1 MDEKDFTRILGNAQ
15 KLCSMD
21 MNQSMNKMKKN
32 APKSKAEVDPESFG
46 GSVPTG
52 QDASWDRMF
61 LSEAAYTDNSPS
73 AQRPTPGG
81 NNLSADRPITQG
93 TVAKSRVP
101 DFIKQSM
108 VNEVID
114 NSALSANPLDRLDL
128 TKLEKTPPQMPVP
141 RQVVTEQQQVAPVQ
155 VATAGVDYSIIRA
168 IIKECID
175 EKFKELG
182 VTKDMLTESTLK
194 TIHLK
199 GGNIKLVD
207 NSGNVYSAQLEKKGN
222 INDKR

>member
-1 MDEKDFTRILGNAQ
+1 MDERDFTRILGNAQ

-21 MNQSMNKMKKN
+21 MNKSMNKMKRN
-32 APKSKAEVDPESFG
+32 APQSKAEVDPETFG
-46 GSVPTG
+46 APASAG
-52 QDASWDRMF
+52 QDSAWDRMF
-61 LSEAAYTDNSPS
+61 LSEAAYTDNSPG

-81 NNLSADRPITQG
+81 SNLSADRPITQG
-93 TVAKSRVP
+93 TMAKSKVP

-114 NSALSANPLDRLDL
+114 NTALSANPLDRMDL
-128 TKLEKTPPQMPVP
+128 SKLEKTPPQMPVP
-141 RQVVTEQQQVAPVQ
+141 RQVVTEQQVAPVQ
-155 VATAGVDYSIIRA
+155 MTSGVDYSIIRA

-182 VTKDMLTESTLK
+182 LSKDMLTEGTLK

-222 INDKR
+222 INDRK